1 MTLVGSRE
9 RKKQI
14 YMKNSKKLLIG
25 ITITIIIYLIAV
37 TLGKK
42 IHIDNDFFLASFGT
56 HTIMFTLS
64 IMAIYLLR
72 KEVNYKLKFPKIST
86 IFKPFIIALITTIL
100 VNVITVG
107 LTKILGAKVDS
118 HPIFE
123 GSTGWQ
129 ILIFV
134 FFYASI
140 AEELLFRGFLLNYIG
155 KYSSKGINIFNK
167 KISYP
172 VIISG
177 FAFGLAHLILLFSN
191 VNGLFVARIV
201 IFTISLGIIAGY
213 YQEKYDNNA
222 YAIFVHMTGNLLG
235 VIAAFAM
242 NFAH

>member
-1 MTLVGSRE
+1 
-9 RKKQI
+9 
-14 YMKNSKKLLIG
+14 MKNSRKLLIG
-25 ITITIIIYLIAV
+25 LVITLIIYLVAV
-37 TLGKK
+37 TFGKK

-56 HTIMFTLS
+56 HTIMFVLS
-64 IMAIYLLR
+64 VLAIYLFK

-100 VNVITVG
+100 INIITVG
-107 LTKILGAKVDS
+107 LTKILGAKVDT

-123 GSTGWQ
+123 GSSGWQ

-140 AEELLFRGFLLNYIG
+140 SEELLFRGFLLNFIE
-155 KYSSKGINIFNK
+155 KYRSNGITIFK
-167 KISYP
+167 KKVSYP

-177 FAFGLAHLILLFSN
+177 FAFGLAHLILLFGD
-191 VNGLFVARIV
+191 VNGLFVVRIV
-201 IFTISLGIIAGY
+201 IFTTSLGILAGY

-222 YAIFVHMTGNLLG
+222 YAILVHMTGNLMG